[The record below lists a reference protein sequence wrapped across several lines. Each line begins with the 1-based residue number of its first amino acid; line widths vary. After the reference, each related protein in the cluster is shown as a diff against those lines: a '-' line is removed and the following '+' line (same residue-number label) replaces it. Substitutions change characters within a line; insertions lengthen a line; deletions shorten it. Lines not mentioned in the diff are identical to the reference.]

1 MREFEAKNAYFDRL
15 SSNPRLRWMG
25 QNTNHFPLPEAVRQ
39 AMTDAIASDAIRSYA
54 PPLGIEAL
62 RSGIAEDLGVTD
74 LSVMVTDGAIEGL
87 YHACR
92 TLIGPNDEFVCTDP
106 GWKWPVQFA
115 AASGARIVEIPIYDA
130 KQDYKLTPEQL
141 RSAVNERTRLI
152 YLVDP
157 NNPLGICYSAAEIEA
172 FAGICQSVGAYLI
185 HDCTYRHFAYDHT
198 LAARFY
204 PERTLTTYSF
214 SKWLGLA
221 GLRVGAVVAHA
232 DVIERLAK
240 APPNNLGSN
249 VLSQRAALA
258 GLGVKATWFPEVLKT
273 QRANQAAI
281 HAAVA
286 EVEGLA
292 TPVYP
297 SNGNFMIVD
306 VSAAGIAPEALVEAY
321 QRHDIMIR
329 QAAYHGDRYA
339 DRFVKVST
347 TVPPS
352 WVREFCDLLPDV
364 VQVARGLNTVGN
376 QF

>member
-1 MREFEAKNAYFDRL
+1 MHEFETKNAYFDRL

-25 QNTNHFPLPEAVRQ
+25 QNTNHLPLPPEVKQ
-39 AMTDAIASDAIRSYA
+39 AMFEAIESDAIRSYA
-54 PPLGIEAL
+54 PPLGIEML
-62 RSGIAEDLGVTD
+62 RQRIAQDLGIEG

-92 TLIGPNDEFVCTDP
+92 TLVGPGDEFITTDP
-106 GWKWPVQFA
+106 GWKWPIQFA
-115 AASGARIVEIPIYDA
+115 VASGARAIELPIYDS
-130 KQDYKLTPEQL
+130 QRDYKLTPEQL
-141 RSAVNERTRLI
+141 DAAVGERSRLV

-157 NNPLGICYSAAEIEA
+157 NNPLGICYTAEEIEA
-172 FAGICQSVGAYLI
+172 FARICQSAGAYLI
-185 HDCTYRHFAYDHT
+185 HDCTYRHFAYEHT

-221 GLRVGAVVAHA
+221 GLRVGAIVAHA
-232 DVIERLAK
+232 DVVEMLAK

-258 GLGVKATWFPEVLKT
+258 GLDVKAAWFPEVLRI
-273 QRANQAAI
+273 QRANQAAF
-281 HAAVA
+281 HAAAAQVP
-286 EVEGLA
+286 GLT

-321 QRHDIMIR
+321 RKHDIMIR
-329 QAAYHGDRYA
+329 QAAYHGDRFA

-352 WVREFCDLLPDV
+352 WVQEFCGLLPEMVDT
-364 VQVARGLNTVGN
+364 ARGLNAVGA

>member
-25 QNTNHFPLPEAVRQ
+25 QNTNHFPLPPEVKQ
-39 AMTDAIASDAIRSYA
+39 AMFDAIDSDAIRSYA

-62 RSGIAEDLGVTD
+62 RQGIIADLGIED

-92 TLIGPNDEFVCTDP
+92 TLVGPGEEFVTTDP

-115 AASGARIVEIPIYDA
+115 AESGAKVVEIPIYDA
-130 KQDYKLTPEQL
+130 RQDYKLTPAQL
-141 RSAVNERTRLI
+141 ESAITERTRLV

-172 FAGICQSVGAYLI
+172 FAGICEAAGAYLI
-185 HDCTYRHFAYDHT
+185 HDCTYRHFAYEHT

-204 PERTLTTYSF
+204 PERTLSTYSF

-221 GLRVGAVVAHA
+221 GLRVGALVAHP
-232 DVIERLAK
+232 DVVELLAK

-258 GLGVKATWFPEVLKT
+258 GLAVKDDWFPEVLRT

-281 HAAVA
+281 HAAAALVA
-286 EVEGLA
+286 GLA

-297 SNGNFMIVD
+297 SNGNFMIID
-306 VSAAGIAPEALVEAY
+306 VSAAGIAPEALVEAF

-329 QAAYHGDRYA
+329 QAAYHGDRFA

-347 TVPPS
+347 TVPQA
-352 WVREFCDLLPDV
+352 WVGEFCDLLPAAV
-364 VQVARGLNTVGN
+364 EAARGLNAVAD